1 MRRIYLDNSATTAVA
16 PEVIEKINEINSKYY
31 GNPSSVHTV
40 GQEARHVVDEAR
52 REVAN
57 FFGAKPEEIIFT
69 SGGSESDNL
78 AIRGIIESVIP
89 AEAGIQDS
97 PHGSPGTTLKNTA
110 GPEDD
115 KEIKPH
121 IITSATEHHAV
132 LHTIEDLEKEGK
144 IEATY
149 IKPDK
154 DGYISSESV
163 EKEIRENTVLVSI
176 IYVNNET
183 GVVAPIKE
191 IGEMI
196 EKVNFVRVVIP
207 AKAGIQAEQ
216 ATQLPGSRLSRTG
229 RDDNSIGMITFH
241 TDAVQAVEFMPVNVD
256 ELKVDLLTFTAHKIH
271 GPKGIGGL
279 YIRKGTKLNPQITGG
294 SQEFRLRAGT
304 ENVAG
309 IAGLAEALKGIR
321 NKELGIRV
329 EKLRDKLIAGIQR
342 NIPDTILNGAGAK
355 RAPHI
360 ANISFMNAEGEAI
373 ILNLDFLG
381 IAVSSGSACTSRTL
395 EPSHVLS
402 AMGIPPEKCHGAI
415 RFSLSR
421 YTTEAEIDKVI
432 EVLPGVIEKLRAMSP
447 FGQTN

>member
-1 MRRIYLDNSATTAVA
+1 MNRIYLDNSATTMVA
-16 PEVIEKINEINSKYY
+16 PEVIEKITQINSKYY
-31 GNPSSVHTV
+31 GNPSSVHTI
-40 GQEARHVVDEAR
+40 GTDARHVVDEAR
-52 REVAN
+52 REIAD
-57 FFGAKPEEIIFT
+57 FFGSTPEEIIFT

-78 AIRGIIESVIP
+78 AIKGIVQSVI
-89 AEAGIQDS
+89 AISRSEEAIYHERLPRLEAPMARNDNA
-97 PHGSPGTTLKNTA
+97 P
-110 GPEDD
+110 
-115 KEIKPH
+115 KPH

-132 LHTIEDLEKEGK
+132 LYTIEDLEQAGV

-154 DGYISSESV
+154 DGFISPESV
-163 EKEIRENTVLVSI
+163 EKEIRENTVLVSL

-183 GVVAPIKE
+183 GVVTPIAE

-196 EKVNFVRVVIP
+196 EKVNQHRETPSVSP
-207 AKAGIQAEQ
+207 LKM
-216 ATQLPGSRLSRTG
+216 G
-229 RDDNSIGMITFH
+229 RIAFH
-241 TDAVQAVEFMPVNVD
+241 TDAVQAVEFMPVDVD
-256 ELKVDLLTFTAHKIH
+256 ELKVDLLTFTTHKIH

-279 YIRKGTKLNPQITGG
+279 YVRWGVKLAPQITGG

-309 IAGLAEALKGIR
+309 ISALAEALKLVHSTQYTVLS
-321 NKELGIRV
+321 KV
-329 EKLRDKLIAGIQR
+329 EVLRDKLIKGIQD

-395 EPSHVLS
+395 EPSHVLT

-421 YTTEAEIDKVI
+421 YTTEAEIDKVL
-432 EVLPGVIEKLRAMSP
+432 EVLPAIIEKLKAIEDYKSKQVSAK
-447 FGQTN
+447 G